1 MLCYDVI
8 FSDVSRRA
16 LTAGLVETA
25 LRCVLAKMAASATF
39 KMAIVTVRQ
48 VLYIAGVNP
57 TITMSKKVFRVFC
70 FVFLF

>member
-48 VLYIAGVNP
+48 VIIYRW
-57 TITMSKKVFRVFC
+57 S
-70 FVFLF
+70 